1 MIESQAKLKRV
12 KKSYAR
18 RRKVADVT
26 PRQSD
31 SESPTK
37 RKKKDR
43 ASEAIRKA
51 IRGNNTTCN
60 SDVRKTPVSGYP
72 NVKRNNYCETE
83 HTAFETI
90 PLLKKTVRVIQELG
104 LPT

>member
-51 IRGNNTTCN
+51 IRGNNTN

-72 NVKRNNYCETE
+72 NVKRNKYYETE

-90 PLLKKTVRVIQELG
+90 PLLNKTVRVIQELG